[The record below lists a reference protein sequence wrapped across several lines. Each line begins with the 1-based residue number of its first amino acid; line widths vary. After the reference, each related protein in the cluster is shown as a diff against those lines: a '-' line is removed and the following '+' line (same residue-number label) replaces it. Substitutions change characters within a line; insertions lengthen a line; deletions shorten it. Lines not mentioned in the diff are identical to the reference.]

1 LLEIL
6 SAKHPVRLGGLP
18 DSLKQLWI
26 DVHPKQVPVNRLP
39 LSGFPPKPEIIF
51 VWVNQ
56 WVPLPER
63 VTMVAAP
70 ESAGPCVM
78 LARTGLSSMYR

>member
-18 DSLKQLWI
+18 DSLKQFWL
-26 DVHPKQVPVNRLP
+26 DVPPKQFPVQSLL

-51 VWVNQ
+51 VQVNQ
-56 WVPLPER
+56 WVDLPLPQ
-63 VTMVAAP
+63 
-70 ESAGPCVM
+70 GD
-78 LARTGLSSMYR
+78 L